1 MKNSGKIYSI
11 SGPVVIAT
19 DLDGKMFDVVR
30 VGKLGLVG
38 EVIKIVGNRFTI
50 QVYEDTSG
58 LKPGEP
64 VISTGKPLSVELGPG
79 LLKSIYDGI
88 QRPLDVIQSETG
100 DFIVRGAS
108 APPLDEKKEWE
119 FQPVLKE
126 GDEVEEGYILGTVKE
141 TDIITHKIMV
151 PYKVSGVVKTIKAGK
166 FRVSDT
172 VCTIQAENKV
182 VEVKLKQIWPVRQ
195 ARKVFLK
202 FAPEIPLITGQRVID
217 SFFPVAKGG
226 TVAVPGPFGSGKCV
240 SGDTPLLLADGSIQ
254 TIEKVYENAASKGE
268 IEYQDE
274 NETLIKLKSPL
285 KIYSFYDGKVSESKS
300 DYIYKGKSD
309 SLLKIKTRTGKQ
321 VKVTPIHK
329 LFRLN
334 EEGSIVE
341 TEAEYLKPGDYIV
354 SIRKFKT
361 EEKYKHIDVYS
372 LFDESSAAD
381 NEIKNKL
388 KEITKE
394 NRKLLKNVINDVI
407 LNQITR
413 TENNP
418 APKLNWIKTIYD
430 ELNLKRPDIKC
441 LRGNRKGNIVTV
453 PDYVSED
460 LSELLGFYIAEG
472 YIRGKSTFVI
482 TNSDEKII
490 ERAQYLLKK
499 VFNLNGKIEKQENKK
514 DNLIV
519 NSIVLSEFIRKLIPG
534 KSACDKEV
542 PEIIMKSNDKVI
554 SAFLKG
560 YYLGDGS
567 YYKGQIELSTASKKL
582 SVSLSYLL
590 TRFGILHSVKK
601 NESLSKNCRYR
612 IFIRG
617 LNELKKFYLNIAQDK
632 EKYHKIENIEKY
644 IDSKKNTY
652 TAIDLVPLG
661 AQKMDS
667 LYRANSSYNK
677 LKSNM
682 VEITNYT
689 GRNENISVYSFNK
702 FAQTILI
709 NNKEEINEDVNM
721 LKYLSD
727 SLEFIYFD
735 RIDSVEEI
743 TGPFDVYDV
752 TTPDFGSNFI
762 GGDGAIL
769 LHNTVIQHQLSKWS
783 DADITVYVGCGERGN
798 EMTEIL
804 TTFPELQDPK
814 SGKPLMEK
822 TILIANTSNM
832 PVAAREA
839 SIYTGVTIA
848 EYYRDM
854 GYDVA
859 LMADSTSRW
868 AEALREISGRLE
880 EMPGEE
886 GYPAYLGRRI
896 SEFYERSGNA
906 QIIPQDKR
914 TGSITL
920 IGAVSPPGGDLS
932 DPVVQNTLRVTRVF
946 WALDASLASRRHF
959 PSINWLNSYSLY
971 LDSLSGWFKSNINPE
986 WPQMHALM
994 MGILQKESEL
1004 QEIVQLVG
1012 YDSLPEKQK
1021 NVLDIAKIIRED
1033 FLQQNAFDDIDT
1045 YCSINK
1051 QYEMLMIIKTLNE
1064 MQEKSIDAGLKVTQT
1079 ATLPVRMKISRMKEI
1094 KEEDFNKF
1102 YNDVIK
1108 EINNEYNNI
1117 MESVESV

>member
-1 MKNSGKIYSI
+1 MKNGGKIYGI

-88 QRPLDVIQSETG
+88 QRPLDIIQSETG

-108 APPLDEKKEWE
+108 APPLDEKKEWD
-119 FQPVLKE
+119 FQPLLKE

-151 PYKVSGVVKTIKAGK
+151 PYKVSGVIKTIKSGK

-172 VCTIQAENKV
+172 VCTIQSENKL

-226 TVAVPGPFGSGKCV
+226 TVAVPGPFGSGK
-240 SGDTPLLLADGSIQ
+240 
-254 TIEKVYENAASKGE
+254 
-268 IEYQDE
+268 
-274 NETLIKLKSPL
+274 
-285 KIYSFYDGKVSESKS
+285 
-300 DYIYKGKSD
+300 
-309 SLLKIKTRTGKQ
+309 
-321 VKVTPIHK
+321 
-329 LFRLN
+329 
-334 EEGSIVE
+334 
-341 TEAEYLKPGDYIV
+341 
-354 SIRKFKT
+354 
-361 EEKYKHIDVYS
+361 
-372 LFDESSAAD
+372 
-381 NEIKNKL
+381 
-388 KEITKE
+388 
-394 NRKLLKNVINDVI
+394 
-407 LNQITR
+407 
-413 TENNP
+413 
-418 APKLNWIKTIYD
+418 
-430 ELNLKRPDIKC
+430 
-441 LRGNRKGNIVTV
+441 
-453 PDYVSED
+453 
-460 LSELLGFYIAEG
+460 
-472 YIRGKSTFVI
+472 
-482 TNSDEKII
+482 
-490 ERAQYLLKK
+490 
-499 VFNLNGKIEKQENKK
+499 
-514 DNLIV
+514 
-519 NSIVLSEFIRKLIPG
+519 
-534 KSACDKEV
+534 
-542 PEIIMKSNDKVI
+542 
-554 SAFLKG
+554 
-560 YYLGDGS
+560 
-567 YYKGQIELSTASKKL
+567 
-582 SVSLSYLL
+582 
-590 TRFGILHSVKK
+590 
-601 NESLSKNCRYR
+601 
-612 IFIRG
+612 
-617 LNELKKFYLNIAQDK
+617 
-632 EKYHKIENIEKY
+632 
-644 IDSKKNTY
+644 
-652 TAIDLVPLG
+652 
-661 AQKMDS
+661 
-667 LYRANSSYNK
+667 
-677 LKSNM
+677 
-682 VEITNYT
+682 
-689 GRNENISVYSFNK
+689 
-702 FAQTILI
+702 
-709 NNKEEINEDVNM
+709 
-721 LKYLSD
+721 
-727 SLEFIYFD
+727 
-735 RIDSVEEI
+735 
-743 TGPFDVYDV
+743 
-752 TTPDFGSNFI
+752 
-762 GGDGAIL
+762 
-769 LHNTVIQHQLSKWS
+769 TVIQHQLSKWS

-986 WPQMHALM
+986 WPKMHALM

-1117 MESVESV
+1117 MEGVESV